1 MDSYRWAKYPMKERI
16 CELRKNLALTFIY
29 GQLSWVDRNPAE
41 FIKDK
46 RVESSV
52 DIHVRG
58 YLILLCYYSV
68 YKKESDS

>member
-16 CELRKNLALTFIY
+16 CKLRKNLALTFIY

-41 FIKDK
+41 FIKVK

-52 DIHVRG
+52 DIHVSG
-58 YLILLCYYSV
+58 
-68 YKKESDS
+68 